1 MNMTVEFILRILAAA
16 GMGAIIGFEREYR
29 SKEAGVRTHFLVAM
43 GSALFMIIS
52 AYGFEGVE
60 AGRFDVARI
69 AAQVV
74 TGIGFLGA
82 GVIIFQKNSVHG
94 LTTAAGLWVTAAIGL
109 GCGGGMYVL
118 SGVGTL
124 LVLAGLELLN
134 FALPQMSEKPV
145 MVSFLADSRNALV
158 DAVNAMK
165 ERRIKVWSYS
175 VSALDD
181 GGYKASVLVKVRR
194 GDYMKMLGE
203 MLDTA
208 PGIKFLSIE

>member
-145 MVSFLADSRNALV
+145 MVSFLANSRNALV

>member
-16 GMGAIIGFEREYR
+16 GMGAVIGLERELR
-29 SKEAGVRTHFLVAM
+29 SKEAGIRTHFLVAL

-52 AYGFEGVE
+52 AYGFEGAQ
-60 AGRFDVARI
+60 AGRFDVARV

-118 SGVGTL
+118 SGIGTL
-124 LVLAGLELLN
+124 LVLVGLEVLH
-134 FALPQMSEKPV
+134 FALPQISEKPF
-145 MVSFLADSRNALV
+145 MVAFKADSKDALLGAL
-158 DAVNAMK
+158 DSMK
-165 ERRIKVWSYS
+165 DRKIKIWDYS
-175 VSALDD
+175 VAALED
-181 GGYKASVLVKVRR
+181 GGYKATVNVKVRHHNYVKIL
-194 GDYMKMLGE
+194 GDL
-203 MLDTA
+203 LDTA
-208 PGIKFLSIE
+208 PGTQFLSIE

>member
-16 GMGAIIGFEREYR
+16 GMGAVIGLERELR
-29 SKEAGVRTHFLVAM
+29 SKEAGIRTHFLVAL

-52 AYGFEGVE
+52 AYGFEGAQ
-60 AGRFDVARI
+60 AGRFDVARV

-118 SGVGTL
+118 RSSHPSPLG
-124 LVLAGLELLN
+124 A
-134 FALPQMSEKPV
+134 AKPCGA
-145 MVSFLADSRNALV
+145 SPPFLGSRPFLRANAL
-158 DAVNAMK
+158 
-165 ERRIKVWSYS
+165 
-175 VSALDD
+175 L
-181 GGYKASVLVKVRR
+181 GGQAIDWRL
-194 GDYMKMLGE
+194 
-203 MLDTA
+203 
-208 PGIKFLSIE
+208 P

>member
-16 GMGAIIGFEREYR
+16 GMGAVIGLERELR
-29 SKEAGVRTHFLVAM
+29 SKEAGIRTHFLVAM

-52 AYGFEGVE
+52 AYGFEGAQ
-60 AGRFDVARI
+60 AGRFDVARV

-109 GCGGGMYVL
+109 GCGGGLYVL
-118 SGVGTL
+118 AGVSTL
-124 LVLAGLELLN
+124 LVLLGLEVLH
-134 FALPQMSEKPV
+134 FALPQISEKPV
-145 MVSFLADSRNALV
+145 IVSFKADSKGSLLSAL
-158 DAVNAMK
+158 DLMK

-175 VSALDD
+175 VAAEED
-181 GGYKASVLVKVRR
+181 GGYRATVNVKVRQNNYVKIL
-194 GDYMKMLGE
+194 GDL
-203 MLDTA
+203 LDTA
-208 PGIKFLSIE
+208 PGTQFLSIE